1 MLILLSFGARNHVLD
16 DEGTAVPTTMDAHM
30 TAAVRRVR
38 TQTMTVRGA
47 LLYT

>member
-1 MLILLSFGARNHVLD
+1 VLILLAFGARNHVFD
-16 DEGTAVPTTMDAHM
+16 DEGTAVPPTMDM
-30 TAAVRRVR
+30 TAAVRGVR